1 MLNAAQIIYYILS
14 QDTRWHFETREIIEW
29 V

>member
-1 MLNAAQIIYYILS
+1 VTKFTQYYTPTNAQIIYYIL
-14 QDTRWHFETREIIEW
+14 